1 MITNLPH
8 FHGRMGKMVSYPVCL
23 NISNERCVVV
33 GGGEVAERKVV
44 SLLECGAK
52 VILVA
57 RTLTPALREMRDAG
71 RIEHRADDYKK
82 EYVNGAFLVIGAT
95 DRDDVNE
102 RVSEDA
108 RKRRIPVNIVDEPA
122 RCTFTVPSV
131 FRRGDLQIA
140 VSTGGKSPALARRVR
155 EDLEKRYGP
164 EYETLLKI
172 MGTLRERIL
181 ARETPWEDNRKLFES
196 VLDSQ
201 ILRYI
206 RDGNGDSVRETIRDL
221 TGEDLEVKF

>member
-1 MITNLPH
+1 
-8 FHGRMGKMVSYPVCL
+8 MVSYPVCL
-23 NISNERCVVV
+23 NISNEKCVVV
-33 GGGEVAERKVV
+33 GGGEVAERKAI

-57 RTLTPALREMRDAG
+57 RTLTPTLREMRDAG
-71 RIEHRADDYKK
+71 RIEHRADDYK
-82 EYVNGAFLVIGAT
+82 EGYVKGAFLVIGAT
-95 DRDDVNE
+95 DREDVNE
-102 RVSEDA
+102 RVSRDA

-172 MGTLRERIL
+172 MGDLRGRIL

-201 ILRYI
+201 ILPYI
-206 RDGNGDSVRETIRDL
+206 RDGNADGVREIIRDL
-221 TGEDLEVKF
+221 TGVDLEVKF

>member
-1 MITNLPH
+1 
-8 FHGRMGKMVSYPVCL
+8 MVSYPVCL

-71 RIEHRADDYKK
+71 RIEHRADDYKE
-82 EYVNGAFLVIGAT
+82 EYVNGVFLVIGAT

-181 ARETPWEDNRKLFES
+181 ARKTPWEDNKKLFES

-206 RDGNGDSVRETIRDL
+206 RDGNGDSAREIIRDL